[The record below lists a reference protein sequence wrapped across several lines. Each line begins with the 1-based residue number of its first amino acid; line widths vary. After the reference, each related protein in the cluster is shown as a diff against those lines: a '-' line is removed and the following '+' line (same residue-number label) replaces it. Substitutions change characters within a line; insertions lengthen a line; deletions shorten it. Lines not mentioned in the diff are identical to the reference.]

1 MRHVRARVPAVE
13 RDWFILYRPVVP
25 SPRVQ
30 SIQVLCTAHALA
42 SLGHRVELC
51 VEGTEPAHAILSR
64 YGLPQVPGLRL
75 HVVGRG
81 TIASVRWRARF
92 VSFVARTWGEGI
104 VLARKKRN
112 ARQALR
118 VFGRG
123 FRLILE
129 VHEVD
134 SVTRPDGAAWR
145 SLEAEVLRGCRAV
158 VANAEGTLELLREA
172 HRIVPPALVA
182 HNAARPGVAPRTD
195 GDGIG
200 IVGSVRDEK
209 DPATVALAARAVPG
223 IVWVGA
229 DRDVPGVRAEPAIDY
244 GAVPSRLARFRTLL
258 LPLSPGPFG
267 ERLTSPLKL
276 WDALASGVPL
286 VAADTLAIRRAAPG
300 CFVPYEPGDARSLA
314 DALHRGTSDEALRRR
329 VVEAARSRARTWT
342 MRANEIATFVDQVVG

>member
-25 SPRVQ
+25 SSRVQ

-51 VEGTEPAHAILSR
+51 VEGTEAGHAILSR
-64 YGLPQVPGLRL
+64 YGLPEVPGLRL
-75 HVVGRG
+75 HVLGSG
-81 TIASVRWRARF
+81 TVASVSWRLRF
-92 VSFVARTWGEGI
+92 AAFVARTRGRGI

-112 ARQALR
+112 AREALR
-118 VFGRG
+118 MLGRR
-123 FRLILE
+123 FELVLE

-134 SVTRPDGAAWR
+134 SVTRPDSVAWR
-145 SLEAEVLRGCRAV
+145 ALEAEVLRGSRAV
-158 VANAEGTLELLREA
+158 VVNAEGTLELLREA
-172 HRIVPPALVA
+172 HGPVPPALVA
-182 HNAARPGVAPRTD
+182 HNAARPGVAHRTD
-195 GDGIG
+195 GEGIG

-209 DPATVALAARAVPG
+209 DPSTVAAVASAVPG

-229 DRDVPGVRAEPAIDY
+229 DRDLPGVRTEPAIDY
-244 GAVPSRLARFRTLL
+244 AAVPERLARFRTLL

-286 VAADTLAIRRAAPG
+286 VAADTLAVRRAAAG
-300 CFVPYEPGDARSLA
+300 CFVPYAPGDPRSLA
-314 DALHRGTSDEALRRR
+314 EALDRATSDEALRTRI
-329 VVEAARSRARTWT
+329 VDAARRRARTWR
-342 MRANEIATFVDQVVG
+342 MRAEEISTFVDEVVG